1 MVEIR
6 GCKIPEDRYYWVE
19 KHVWAVVISPE
30 LVRVGMTAIAQKLS
44 GTLNAITAKAAGKE
58 VVKGKSLATA
68 ESSKWVG
75 PVPSPLSGKV
85 VKANETLAANPALAN
100 SDPYGEGW
108 IAELVPSNLDEEL
121 KSLVIGAE
129 GVAAYQAFLEKEG
142 ISCT

>member
-19 KHVWAVVISPE
+19 KHVWAVVVSPQ

>member
-19 KHVWAVVISPE
+19 KHVWAVVVSPQ
-30 LVRVGMTAIAQKLS
+30 LVRVGMTAVAQKLS

>member
-19 KHVWAVVISPE
+19 KHVWAVVVSPQ
-30 LVRVGMTAIAQKLS
+30 LVRVGMTAVAQKLS
-44 GTLNAITAKAAGKE
+44 GTLNAITAKAPGKE

-75 PVPSPLSGKV
+75 PMPSPLSGKV